1 MKTRILMIITLTIA
15 ALALL
20 LGLKAG
26 RKNNNEQVQTDQVS
40 ADTLVAKRVY
50 NLIILDESGSMEPIR
65 KVSVDGVNETLKTIR
80 SAYEEFPQ
88 QEQFVTFA
96 TFSGNPHR
104 DENYCR
110 VKRELQSVTDVTN
123 LKESEYIP
131 NGSTPLWDTMGKL
144 LIQLEHKVLEED
156 LVLVTIITDGLE
168 NCSVEYN
175 AESIKKLVG
184 RLDEKGWVFTY
195 IGANQDVALTAGEMG
210 IRNYYQYT
218 SDRDGTRKMFEKER
232 SSRTRFYRNSRVG
245 TMNDRLQRDY
255 FQPDDN

>member
-1 MKTRILMIITLTIA
+1 MIITLTIA

-20 LGLKAG
+20 LGLKMG

-96 TFSGNPHR
+96 TFSGNPHHNK
-104 DENYCR
+104 NYCR

-123 LKESEYIP
+123 LKVSEYIP
-131 NGSTPLWDTMGKL
+131 NGVTPLWDTMGKL
-144 LIQLEHKVLEED
+144 LTQLEHNVMEED

-210 IRNYYQYT
+210 IRNYYQYS
-218 SDRDGTRKMFEKER
+218 SDREGTRKMFEKEH
-232 SSRTRFYRNSRVG
+232 SSRTRFYRNSRIG
-245 TMNDRLQRDY
+245 TKYERLQQDY
-255 FQPDDN
+255 FVDEDN